1 MCSVKH
7 VKSAQDVLDFWF
19 GTPGSAIWNTAR
31 KEWFTKRDA
40 FDATIRDTFLPTWQ
54 AAYEGAHG
62 GAADDWSSTPE
73 GTCARLILLDQFPR
87 NMFRGDPRTF
97 ATDAQAQALARRM
110 LAQGWDR
117 ELPTPWHRM
126 FCYLPFEHA
135 ESLEAQDI
143 AVRECITLRED
154 TGGAVDSVEWA
165 VKHQEI
171 IARFGRF
178 PHRNAVLGRASSD
191 DELAFLKQ
199 PGSAF

>member
-7 VKSAQDVLDFWF
+7 VKGAQDVLDFWF

-54 AAYEGAHG
+54 AAYEGAHD

-73 GTCARLILLDQFPR
+73 GTCARLILLDQVPR

-135 ESLEAQDI
+135 ESPEAQDI
-143 AVRECITLRED
+143 AVREYITLRED
-154 TGGAVDSVEWA
+154 TGGEVDSVEWA

-178 PHRNAVLGRASSD
+178 PHRNAVLGRASTD

-199 PGSAF
+199 PGSSF

>member
-1 MCSVKH
+1 
-7 VKSAQDVLDFWF
+7 
-19 GTPGSAIWNTAR
+19 
-31 KEWFTKRDA
+31 
-40 FDATIRDTFLPTWQ
+40 
-54 AAYEGAHG
+54 
-62 GAADDWSSTPE
+62 
-73 GTCARLILLDQFPR
+73 
-87 NMFRGDPRTF
+87 MFRGDPRTF

-135 ESLEAQDI
+135 ESPEAQDI
-143 AVRECITLRED
+143 AVREYITLRED
-154 TGGAVDSVEWA
+154 TGGEVDSVEWA

-178 PHRNAVLGRASSD
+178 PHRNAVLGRASTD

-199 PGSAF
+199 PGSSF